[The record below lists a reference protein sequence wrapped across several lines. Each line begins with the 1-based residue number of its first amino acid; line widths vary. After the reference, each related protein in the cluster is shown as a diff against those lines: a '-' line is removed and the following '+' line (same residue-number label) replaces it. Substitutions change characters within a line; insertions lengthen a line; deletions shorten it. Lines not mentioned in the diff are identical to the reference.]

1 MTTGKGSMIGAVLAG
16 GMSRRMGEDK
26 AGLVLD
32 DVALWRRQMN
42 VLAEAGLDRVVLVRR
57 PDQDAP
63 PGVEC
68 WRDAVGGIGPIAG
81 LHAAL
86 LPGAAD
92 FVAVLAVDMPGIGP
106 GWFEWLSGSCSPG
119 SGAMARHA
127 GACEPLAAIYPS
139 EALAAVEAQIG
150 AGRHSLQH
158 LALLL
163 AAEGRMTLLP
173 LDGPGAARAESVNTR
188 SQLRAWETS
197 RGK

>member
-1 MTTGKGSMIGAVLAG
+1 MIPSTGSMIGAVLAG

-32 DVALWRRQMN
+32 SEPLWRRQVG
-42 VLAEAGLDRVVLVRR
+42 VLAGAGLGRVVLVRR
-57 PDQDAP
+57 QDQDAP

-68 WRDAVGGIGPIAG
+68 WRDCIEGIGPLAG

-86 LPGAAD
+86 LPRAAD

-106 GWFEWLSGSCSPG
+106 GWFEWLSGFCREG

-127 GACEPLAAIYPS
+127 DVCEPLAAIYPA

-150 AGRHSLQH
+150 AKYHSLQH
-158 LALLL
+158 LALSL
-163 AAEGRMTLLP
+163 ASVGRMTLLP
-173 LDGPGAARAESVNTR
+173 LEGAEASRLGSVNTR
-188 SQLRAWETS
+188 SQFSAWELT
-197 RGK
+197 RGR